1 MIVNTK
7 VFNYKFTI
15 GTLVVAI
22 IVLAAY
28 GFSKYSDVRSDKNY
42 LTHEKKLLQKE
53 LNDFINRYDNL
64 DSDFIALE
72 SKFENTIERAQLAYD
87 SLSVLKADVAVLS
100 RYRAELMFLKKQTKT
115 LRPDSLNL
123 VIGNLV
129 EEKEKITVA
138 LEKERDVVNA
148 LETVNKKLE
157 DALKKG
163 SMIYANSFD
172 AKVYRNKSIGTKAE
186 TKRASNADNIE
197 VCFVIAENPIATK
210 GNKNLYIQILGPDN
224 NVVNDKGVVTFGD
237 SSLIYSTK
245 LNVEYDNKSE
255 EICAII
261 QNNET
266 FKKGVYY
273 VSIFEN
279 KRKLGNT
286 QIELF

>member
-7 VFNYKFTI
+7 VFNFKFTI

-28 GFSKYSDVRSDKNY
+28 GFSKYSDFRSDKAY
-42 LTHEKKLLQKE
+42 LAHEKKLLQKE
-53 LNDFINRYDNL
+53 LNNFIDRYDNL
-64 DSDFIALE
+64 DSKFITLE
-72 SKFENTIERAQLAYD
+72 SKFENTIERAQLAHD

-100 RYRAELMFLKKQTKT
+100 RYRAELMFLKKQSKT
-115 LRPDSLNL
+115 LQPDSLNL

-129 EEKEKITVA
+129 EEKEEITIA
-138 LEKERDVVNA
+138 LEKERDVVSS
-148 LETVNKKLE
+148 LETVKRELE

-172 AKVYRNKSIGTKAE
+172 AKVYREKSIGTKTE
-186 TKRASNADNIE
+186 TRKASNADNIE
-197 VCFVIAENPIATK
+197 VCFVIAENPIAAK
-210 GNKNLYIQILGPDN
+210 GDKNLYIQVLGPDN

-245 LNVEYDNKSE
+245 LSVEYENKSE

-261 QNNET
+261 PNNET

-279 KRKLGNT
+279 ERKLGNT